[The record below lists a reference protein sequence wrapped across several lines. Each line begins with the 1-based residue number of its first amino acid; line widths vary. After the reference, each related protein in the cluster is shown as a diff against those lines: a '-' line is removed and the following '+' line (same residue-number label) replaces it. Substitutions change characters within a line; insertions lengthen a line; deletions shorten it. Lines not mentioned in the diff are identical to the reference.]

1 MVMGGH
7 KVKGKKYG
15 GKIPDWGTR
24 KVEESTI
31 GNLIDR
37 LSASPTPADNK
48 DSVIRPE
55 VANLQKMLK
64 SLGYDLGNYG
74 PNKDGVDGIMGFY
87 TQKALAAYKQKIKP
101 TDVPKPTIETPND
114 HELEMSSNFIRP
126 ADGKITS
133 PFGPRNPPIKGATS
147 NHPGVDIAVPLGT
160 PVKAP
165 ENAIVQKVSKDPRAG
180 LYINLG
186 NGKGVLMHRLLH
198 LSQSKVKVGDVVKQ
212 GEVIALSGNSGLT
225 TGPHLHWERYEQ
237 GKLVNPLA

>member
-24 KVEESTI
+24 KMEESTI
-31 GNLIDR
+31 GNIIDK
-37 LSASPTPADNK
+37 LTTNPPPPAK
-48 DSVIRPE
+48 DSVVRPE

-87 TQKALAAYKQKIKP
+87 TQKALEAYKQKIKP
-101 TDVPKPTIETPND
+101 KDVPKPTIKTPDD
-114 HELEMSSNFIRP
+114 HELEMSNNFILPVNGRVS
-126 ADGKITS
+126 S
-133 PFGPRNPPIKGATS
+133 PFGHRVAPIAGATT

-165 ENAIVQKVSKDPRAG
+165 ENAIVQKVSKNNVAG

-198 LSQSKVKVGDVVKQ
+198 LSKAKVKVGDVVKQ
-212 GEVIALSGNSGLT
+212 GEIIALSGSTGLS